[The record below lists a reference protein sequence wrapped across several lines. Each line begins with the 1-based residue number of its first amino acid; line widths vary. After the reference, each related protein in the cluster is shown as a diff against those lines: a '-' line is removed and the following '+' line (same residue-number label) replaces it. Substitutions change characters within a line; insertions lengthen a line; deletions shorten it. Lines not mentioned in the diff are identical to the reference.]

1 MSEKGKAR
9 RGAET
14 DAGKKG
20 SPPSAARVE
29 RKRKGKGDA
38 AKSVPKVAK
47 RETGRTK
54 GSGGGL
60 H

>member
-9 RGAET
+9 RGAKE

-20 SPPSAARVE
+20 GPASDARVE

-38 AKSVPKVAK
+38 RKSVPKVGK
-47 RETGRTK
+47 GETGRGGRT
-54 GSGGGL
+54 GGGL